1 MVPFFPSPRGQR
13 NSVAMI
19 ILAIDTS
26 ASLCAACVYD
36 SAADRELGRE
46 VLDIGKGHAERLI
59 GVIDYAL
66 RKAKLTL
73 PDMDAVAVSVGP
85 GSFTGVRVGVS
96 TARGFALAL
105 KIPAVGVTTLDAVAE
120 EARAEHPES
129 RILVALDAGRG
140 EINLAVYEPEG
151 SLCYGPAVA
160 TLEEAVDLASRHS
173 AVLAGSAAE
182 AIAASLP
189 HARLAGQRGATAD
202 ILTYARLAA
211 RQGASAEK
219 PKPLYLRAADA
230 KPQAGFVLPRRDG

>member
-1 MVPFFPSPRGQR
+1 
-13 NSVAMI
+13 MI
-19 ILAIDTS
+19 VLAIDTS
-26 ASLCAACVYD
+26 ASLCAVCVYD
-36 SAADRELGRE
+36 SAAGRE
-46 VLDIGKGHAERLI
+46 FGRDVLDIGKGHAERLM
-59 GVIDYAL
+59 GVVDEAL
-66 RKAKLTL
+66 RKATLTL
-73 PDMDAVAVSVGP
+73 SDIEAIAVSVGP

-105 KIPAVGVTTLDAVAE
+105 KIPAIGVTTLDAVAE
-120 EARAEHPES
+120 QARAEHPGMT
-129 RILVALDAGRG
+129 ILVALDAGRG

-151 SLCYGPAVA
+151 TLCYGPAVA

-189 HARLAGQRGATAD
+189 DARLAAHRGATAD

-211 RQGASAEK
+211 RQGPSSEK